1 MDTAVTR
8 LRCERT
14 GTLPDYAPGAAPIW
28 MYGVAYVSR
37 DTATTAPA
45 ADAASAQSLPPP
57 PAYAPPAAVP
67 STDVLPTFDDVCCVP
82 THSCVPAT
90 HCACVRPFLSP
101 LPLMRAHTPS
111 SSARPHTACC
121 G

>member
-37 DTATTAPA
+37 DTATAAPA

-67 STDVLPTFDDVCCVP
+67 STDVLPTFDDVCCIHLT
-82 THSCVPAT
+82 THT
-90 HCACVRPFLSP
+90 RACQRLTVRAFALFSLLFP
-101 LPLMRAHTPS
+101 
-111 SSARPHTACC
+111 
-121 G
+121 